1 MKFNKERNKKFNKKR
16 IVITGGTSGIGYEM
30 VKHLQFDNEIIVIS
44 RSANKLKE
52 LTQEFRDVITYQAD
66 LSKLEEL
73 ETVASAIADRFESID
88 LLINNA
94 AVQYTPTFIDSVFDY
109 ANISHEITLNF
120 TSISSLTYLLF
131 SALTHQNKSIILNI
145 NSGLALAPKT
155 SSAIYCATKGALNI
169 FTQSLRYQLEN
180 SNISV
185 QQAFLE
191 LVETA
196 MTTGRGENKMSAEE
210 AAKII
215 IQGAERG
222 ILDHD
227 IGKVKLLRFLLRLA
241 PSIAQKIMKKY

>member
-1 MKFNKERNKKFNKKR
+1 MKLSKKC

-30 VKHLQFDNEIIVIS
+30 VKYLHLDNEIIVIS
-44 RSANKLKE
+44 RSTNKLDK
-52 LTQEFRDVITYQAD
+52 LTQEFKGVISYQAD

-73 ETVASAIADRFESID
+73 ETVAYAIVERFESID
-88 LLINNA
+88 VLINNA
-94 AVQYTPTFIDSVFDY
+94 AVQYTPTFINDAFEY
-109 ANISHEITLNF
+109 ASISHEITLNF
-120 TSISSLTYLLF
+120 TSICSLTYLLLP
-131 SALTHQNKSIILNI
+131 ALTHQNEAVILNI

-169 FTQSLRYQLEN
+169 FSQSLRYQLEN
-180 SNISV
+180 TNISV

-196 MTTGRGENKMSAEE
+196 MTTGRGKNKITAEE

-215 IQGAERG
+215 IQGIERE

-227 IGKVKLLRFLLRLA
+227 IGKVKYLRLLLRLA